1 MILVPNTKV
10 FRLSNLASSPMPCG
24 MSAQHK
30 VVFVPALETPVKDVF
45 GAGLFFIGKE
55 VPQAPV
61 SGAGN
66 EGEIVAT
73 DAYKAD
79 FLNRFLTLFAPL
91 DFFTSKHFNNRQIM
105 VNGSSHFVKA
115 N

>member
-55 VPQAPV
+55 VPQV
-61 SGAGN
+61 LFHL
-66 EGEIVAT
+66 EGT
-73 DAYKAD
+73 H
-79 FLNRFLTLFAPL
+79 NRVLAV
-91 DFFTSKHFNNRQIM
+91 R
-105 VNGSSHFVKA
+105 
-115 N
+115 

>member
-1 MILVPNTKV
+1 
-10 FRLSNLASSPMPCG
+10 MPCG

-79 FLNRFLTLFAPL
+79 FTIKRFTFGYTDKFFQLCSKTNGYESIKTDPDTSASAPGPVGL
-91 DFFTSKHFNNRQIM
+91 PER
-105 VNGSSHFVKA
+105 
-115 N
+115 

>member
-10 FRLSNLASSPMPCG
+10 FRLFNLASSPMPCG

-55 VPQAPV
+55 VPQAP
-61 SGAGN
+61 
-66 EGEIVAT
+66 IWT
-73 DAYKAD
+73 DRKAKNPH
-79 FLNRFLTLFAPL
+79 LRCA
-91 DFFTSKHFNNRQIM
+91 
-105 VNGSSHFVKA
+105 
-115 N
+115 